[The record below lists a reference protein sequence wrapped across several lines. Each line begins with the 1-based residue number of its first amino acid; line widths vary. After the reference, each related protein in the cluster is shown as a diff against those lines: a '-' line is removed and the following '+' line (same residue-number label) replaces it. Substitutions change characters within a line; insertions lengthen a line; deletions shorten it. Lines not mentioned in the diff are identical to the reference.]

1 MLQTT
6 SYFIKSSIPFYHN
19 AVKSLIFKCAEL
31 LMGIFVY
38 KLFSLIA
45 ARLNKFTSY
54 LMLTEDYIQRT
65 LYISSRGVSSAGL
78 VVLGFSLLNILLSL
92 YGTLLWALDA
102 PGYIS
107 RVSNATAIDYQDQRN
122 ENPPYI
128 IQLSLNS
135 TQLNST
141 ERKLPQMI
149 GSDLF
154 LPELNYTLTGLVTN
168 SHGMPEVIPYPRS
181 NSTGARIWLDTEGF
195 SVSPDSY
202 VMYPEKQT
210 LDGHNYTFDIAYLDG
225 SAVWNSTFSNV
236 FALDF
241 VKMVAG
247 KPEVH
252 WDDESDKKFDSR
264 YIDPNKEDNIWFS
277 FGAGGGSAL
286 LKQVFTVTKG
296 RKRHTFIDSTL
307 KVTML
312 TTPGVFF
319 TDREVTDLVG
329 RAWSTDAPDKSA
341 PLIGQITKSIINAQ
355 NQGMSY
361 HFGGNMLH
369 NGNKSAIQHHWGYY
383 TVVNNNETL
392 YSLISITD
400 TNITLIRSETISMT
414 PEPFE
419 FCERTN
425 SQNEAFGGRLMRIDC
440 PGNIESANPKFFGQV
455 DTTAILV
462 GHGLGDSRSNI
473 SSESLNND
481 ALKWSR
487 NNSETIES
495 LLIARAYTVSIDP
508 SLVQITVDKLIVAI
522 SYLQL
527 ALSCLALLMAI
538 VLWLTHFIL
547 IDTHWASSPLAN
559 LIYTTSDMSSTKPR
573 YIAGD
578 PRITLQS
585 VGKKKLLAVDGKIV
599 TLNSLAD
606 TQVEPLASPAA
617 YRDSTKDHT
626 NVGGY
631 PID

>member
-6 SYFIKSSIPFYHN
+6 SSFIKSSIPFYHN
-19 AVKSLIFKCAEL
+19 AIKSLVFKCAEL

-45 ARLNKFTSY
+45 ARSNQFTSY
-54 LMLTEDYIQRT
+54 LMFTEDYIQRT
-65 LYISSRGVSSAGL
+65 LYVSSRGISRAGL

-102 PGYIS
+102 PGYIF
-107 RVSNATAIDYQDQRN
+107 RASNATAADYQDRRN

-128 IQLSLNS
+128 IQLSLNP
-135 TQLNST
+135 TQLNSN

-168 SHGMPEVIPYPRS
+168 SHGMPEVIPHPRS

-202 VMYPEKQT
+202 VIYPEKQT
-210 LDGHNYTFDIAYLDG
+210 LNGHNYTLDIAYLDG
-225 SAVWNSTFSNV
+225 SAIWNSTFSNV
-236 FALDF
+236 FARDF
-241 VKMVAG
+241 VAMVAG
-247 KPEVH
+247 RPEVH

-264 YIDPNKEDNIWFS
+264 YIVPNKEDNIWLS
-277 FGAGGGSAL
+277 FGAGAGSSL
-286 LKQVFTVTKG
+286 MKQVFTVTKG

-312 TTPGVFF
+312 TTPGVPFI
-319 TDREVTDLVG
+319 DSEVTDLVE
-329 RAWSTDAPDKSA
+329 RTWSTDALETSA

-369 NGNKSAIQHHWGYY
+369 NGNKSAIQHNWGYY

-400 TNITLIRSETISMT
+400 TNITLIRSETISTT
-414 PEPFE
+414 PEPIE

-425 SQNEAFGGRLMRIDC
+425 SQNEAFGGRLTRIDC
-440 PGNIESANPKFFGQV
+440 PSNIESTDPRFFGQV
-455 DTTAILV
+455 DTAAVIV
-462 GHGLGDSRSNI
+462 AHGLGDSRSNI

-495 LLIARAYTVSIDP
+495 LLIARAYIVSIDP

-522 SYLQL
+522 SHLQL

-538 VLWLTHFIL
+538 VIWLTHIIL
-547 IDTHWASSPLAN
+547 ADTHWASSPLAN

-573 YIAGD
+573 YITGD
-578 PRITLQS
+578 PQITLQS
-585 VGKKKLLAVDGKIV
+585 VGKKKLLAVGGKIV
-599 TLNSLAD
+599 TLNSPSP
-606 TQVEPLASPAA
+606 THIEPLASSAP
-617 YRDSTKDHT
+617 YRDGTKGHT
-626 NVGGY
+626 NVGAY